1 MMAGN
6 AGMHHGATLLSKFV
20 TLAALALIL
29 LFAWGCGQRGAEEPA
44 AASPA
49 LQGKIIDVQVD
60 TLVAGSFE
68 EFARLTGTVKAEHD
82 VLLSAEEPG
91 RIVRLAAE
99 KGDWVRRG
107 QALVKID
114 DALLRT
120 SVAEA
125 EAESALAADQYERQR
140 EVWEEQRIGTEIAY
154 LERRR
159 RAAQTAAVL
168 QQLRTRLDRTTIR
181 APFDG
186 LLEDRF
192 IDPGEMA
199 AAGSPVVRV
208 LDPLQ
213 LKVEVGVPERFAP
226 DIRVG
231 SRALI
236 TFDMFPGREFS
247 GQVRFAG
254 HAVDPENR
262 TFPVEIGIE
271 NTDGV
276 IKPEMVSNVRLLRR
290 TLEDVLVVPQ
300 ESLRNVEDGFVAFV
314 AVSGESGPVV
324 EERRVQIGPAYAN
337 RVVVESGLHPGDLL
351 IVRGHRQV
359 AQGSRVR
366 IDQSPPNAISTE
378 VVP

>member
-1 MMAGN
+1 MMVGTDRMRA
-6 AGMHHGATLLSKFV
+6 MSRPRLV
-20 TLAALALIL
+20 VIAALVTALG
-29 LFAWGCGQRGAEEPA
+29 AGCSRPEGEE
-44 AASPA
+44 AASAAPT
-49 LQGKIIDVQVD
+49 LGKIIDVQID
-60 TLVAGSFE
+60 TLEAGRFE

-82 VLLSAEEPG
+82 VLLSAEESG
-91 RIVRLAAE
+91 RILRFAVE
-99 KGDWVRRG
+99 KGERVHRG

-114 DALLRT
+114 DAILRS

-159 RAAQTAAVL
+159 RAATTAALL

-186 LLEDRF
+186 ILENRF

-199 AAGSPVVRV
+199 AVGSPVVRV

-213 LKVEVGVPERFAP
+213 LKVEVGVPERFAR

-231 SRALI
+231 SRALVS
-236 TFDMFPGREFS
+236 FDIFPGREVR

-262 TFPVEIGIE
+262 TFPVEIAIDNADGI
-271 NTDGV
+271 
-276 IKPEMVSNVRLLRR
+276 IKPEMVANVRVLRK
-290 TLEDVLVVPQ
+290 TLEGVVVVPQ
-300 ESLRNVEDGFVAFV
+300 ESMRSAENGFVAFV
-314 AVSGESGPVV
+314 AVSDESGPVA
-324 EERRVQIGPAYAN
+324 EQRHVQLGPAYAN
-337 RVVVESGLHPGDLL
+337 RVVVESGLQAGDAL
-351 IVRGHRQV
+351 IIRGHRQV
-359 AQGSRVR
+359 AEGSRIR
-366 IDQSPPNAISTE
+366 IAPAPTSTSE
-378 VVP
+378 VTP